1 MSERQ
6 TTQRPAPSRPR
17 VASPAV
23 AVPAEG
29 PSGPRAGFFRR
40 LGALVVDG
48 AVLSVVYIVLMFLL
62 QQGLVVLTVANIL
75 VALAYY
81 ALLEG
86 GARGQTLGK
95 RALGIRVADL
105 ATGEPIG
112 YGRGAV
118 RYFARY
124 LSSLFLWLGYL
135 WMFVDR
141 EKQTWHDKLAR
152 SVVVPATAYPFA
164 AARVDAS
171 TSVSRATT
179 ER

>member
-1 MSERQ
+1 MAERQ
-6 TTQRPAPSRPR
+6 TTQRPAPSPPPS
-17 VASPAV
+17 ASTAV
-23 AVPAEG
+23 AAPVDG

-40 LGALVVDG
+40 LAALVIDGALLS
-48 AVLSVVYIVLMFLL
+48 AVSIALLFLL
-62 QQGLVVLTVANIL
+62 QQGLVVLIVANIL

-86 GARGQTLGK
+86 GMRGQTLGK
-95 RALGIRVADL
+95 RALGIRVVDL

-124 LSSLFLWLGYL
+124 LSSLPLWLGYL
-135 WMFVDR
+135 WVFVDR

-171 TSVSRATT
+171 TCVSRAT